1 MRTHAIY
8 GVLVPG
14 REEGFCLFDDLH
26 DAEAF
31 AEVVRDHG
39 GLAELSE
46 EVLYDHYD
54 TAKMIHDEALA
65 GARKLS
71 LFEEHDVFPDQ
82 TGLAPRRQSCEHLF
96 DYGKGQRAARAVQ
109 SQDFSGRL

>member
-31 AEVVRDHG
+31 AEIVRNHG

-46 EVLYDHYD
+46 ELLYDHHD
-54 TAKMIHDEALA
+54 TAKMIHDEAVA
-65 GARKLS
+65 GARMLS
-71 LFEEHDVFPDQ
+71 LFQERDVFPDQ
-82 TGLAPRRQSCEHLF
+82 TGLATRCRSCEHLF
-96 DYGKGQRAARAVQ
+96 DHGTGERAARAVQ
-109 SQDFSGRL
+109 SEDFSGRL

>member
-31 AEVVRDHG
+31 AEVVRDCG
-39 GLAELSE
+39 GLADLSE
-46 EVLYDHYD
+46 ELLYDHHD
-54 TAKMIHDEALA
+54 TAKMIHAEAVA
-65 GARKLS
+65 GAGRLS
-71 LFEEHDVFPDQ
+71 LFQEQDVFPDQ
-82 TGLAPRRQSCEHLF
+82 TGLATRYRSCEHLF
-96 DYGKGQRAARAVQ
+96 DYGKGERAARAVQ
-109 SQDFSGRL
+109 SEDFSRRL

>member
-14 REEGFCLFDDLH
+14 RDEGFCLFDDLH

-39 GLAELSE
+39 GLADLSE
-46 EVLYDHYD
+46 EVLYDHHD
-54 TAKMIHDEALA
+54 TAKMIHDEAVA
-65 GARKLS
+65 GARRLS
-71 LFEEHDVFPDQ
+71 LFQEQDVFPDQ
-82 TGLAPRRQSCEHLF
+82 ARLATHFQSCEHMF
-96 DYGKGQRAARAVQ
+96 DHGKGERAARAVQ
-109 SQDFSGRL
+109 SEDFSRRL